1 MAKILPLILIL
12 ISLAAFQSHAQRK
25 EIKGQ
30 VKDMDSNEPLI
41 GMAVFIKGTGTGVST
56 DLDGNFSL
64 IVGEQLPITLVISG
78 LGFQQREIFIDNFTP
93 AIQVNLKQVLLST
106 DEVVITASRVEES
119 IMTSSVAIERLTIRD
134 LRESPSP
141 SLFDAI
147 EAVKGVQMTTIS
159 MGFKVPNTR
168 GFTNTTNSRFL
179 SMVDGADTQAPGLG
193 VSIAN
198 TVGPSELDI
207 ESIEIIPGAS
217 SAMYGMNA
225 LNGTSNMVTKNPF
238 LYQGLSLY
246 HKTGVNHIDGVDFSP
261 QVFTESAIRYA
272 KAYNDKWAYKINFS
286 YLNGTDWVANSNMEL
301 NPNANP
307 TTNLSDTY
315 NPASNPLNS
324 YGNENQNR
332 RMLDLADGK
341 RYEVRRTGYF
351 EKDIV
356 NHDYG
361 VKNIKFDGAL
371 HYKIDPTTEAS
382 YAYRIGS
389 TDAIFQRGNRI
400 RLDNYQ
406 IQQHLLT
413 LKSHNYFIKGYV
425 TSENT
430 VDSYNLRP
438 MGENL
443 DKAFKSDAVWYS
455 DYAAAYNQ
463 NVGGN
468 YSAAQLHQLARA
480 TADAGRF
487 EPGTPAFNAKFKE
500 LTQSNDWDMG
510 AQLVMQHKFY
520 HLEGQYDFSSF
531 TKVIDV
537 MAGIDYRDFIIQPEG
552 NSFKNPIG
560 ANPFATLNYKKFGG
574 FAQASKKLMDNRLN
588 LIASGRLDKAQ
599 YFDLQF
605 NPRLAAV
612 YSLNEIHHFR
622 TSLQNGFRFPNLF
635 EGFSTVNNG
644 GIIRYGGLE
653 VMSKDQRLFEN
664 SYLRSSV
671 DKFQAAVNADLN
683 NGISRETAVIS
694 NANLLSKNE
703 YTYLVPE
710 EIKAFDLGYKASLFQ
725 NKLYV
730 DLDFYYNQYKNFI
743 DQVEIAVPNA
753 GEIGTSPEEIDPTW
767 FAMEKNEDHTR
778 YRMWTNSKSLYE
790 NYGYSAGLSYNAY
803 KKLVL
808 SGNYSHASLAKTD
821 NRDKGLETAFNTPKH
836 ILNLTVSDR
845 EVIPNLGYS
854 VSYRWQSAFEWNS
867 PLANGRVNAYY
878 TLDAQFTVKIP
889 SKALSIKSG
898 GTNLLN
904 QRYTQYV
911 GGPEIGAFY
920 YVALTLDTGGKK

>member
-1 MAKILPLILIL
+1 MGKVLPFIIAFFSLI
-12 ISLAAFQSHAQRK
+12 AFQSLAQRK
-25 EIKGQ
+25 EIKGH
-30 VKDMDSNEPLI
+30 VKDMDTNEPLI
-41 GMAVFIKGTGTGVST
+41 GMAVFIKGTGLGVST
-56 DLDGNFSL
+56 DLEGNFSL
-64 IVGEQLPITLVISG
+64 IVGEPLPVTLVISG
-78 LGFQQREIFIDNFTP
+78 LGFQQREIFIDNLTP
-93 AIQVNLKQVLLST
+93 AIQVNLKQVLLNAE
-106 DEVVITASRVEES
+106 EVVITASRMEEA
-119 IMTSSVAIERLTIRD
+119 IMTSSVAIEKLTIRD

-225 LNGTSNMVTKNPF
+225 LNGTANMVTKNPF
-238 LYQGLSLY
+238 LYQGFSLY
-246 HKTGVNHIDGVDFSP
+246 HKTGLNHIDGADFSP
-261 QVFTESAIRYA
+261 QLFTESAVRYA
-272 KAYNDKWAYKINFS
+272 QADDDRWAFKVNFS
-286 YLNGTDWVANSNMEL
+286 YLQGTDWVANSDMEL
-301 NPNANP
+301 NPSS
-307 TTNLSDTY
+307 NLSNDY

-324 YGNENQNR
+324 YGNENQNKQQVE
-332 RMLDLADGK
+332 LADGK
-341 RYEVRRTGYF
+341 RYEIRRTGYF
-351 EKDIV
+351 EKDLV
-356 NHDYG
+356 NHNYG
-361 VKNIKFDGAL
+361 VENIKFDAAL
-371 HYKIDPTTEAS
+371 HYKINPSTEAS
-382 YAYRIGS
+382 YAYRVGS

-413 LKSHNYFIKGYV
+413 LKNSNYFIKGYL
-425 TSENT
+425 TAEKT

-443 DKAFKSDAVWYS
+443 DRAFKSDAQWFS
-455 DYAAAYNQ
+455 DYAGAYNQ
-463 NVGGN
+463 NFGGN
-468 YSAAQLHQLARA
+468 HTVVQLHQLARA
-480 TADAGRF
+480 TADAGRY
-487 EPGTPAFNAKFKE
+487 EPGTAAFDAKLRE
-500 LTQSNDWDMG
+500 LAHSNDWDMG

-520 HLEGQYDFSSF
+520 HLEGQYDFSKY
-531 TKVIDV
+531 TKVIEV
-537 MAGIDYRDFIIQPEG
+537 TAGVDYRDFIIQPEG
-552 NSFKNPIG
+552 NSFKNPITSD
-560 ANPFATLNYKKFGG
+560 PFATLNYRKIGG
-574 FAQASKKLMDNRLN
+574 FAQVSKRLMDNRLN
-588 LIASGRLDKAQ
+588 LITSGRIDKAQ

-605 NPRLAAV
+605 NPRIAAV
-612 YSLNEIHHFR
+612 YSLKETHHFR

-644 GIIRYGGLE
+644 GIIRFGGLK

-671 DKFQAAVNADLN
+671 DQFQTAVIADLN
-683 NGISRETAVIS
+683 SGITREKAVI
-694 NANLLSKNE
+694 NRANLLIRNE

-710 EIKAFDLGYKASLFQ
+710 EITGFDLGYKASLK
-725 NKLYV
+725 NNRLYI

-743 DQVEIAVPNA
+743 DQVEIVVPNT
-753 GEIGTSPEEIDPTW
+753 GEIGNNIGEIDPVW
-767 FAMEKNEDHTR
+767 FAMENIRDQTR

-790 NYGYSAGLSYNAY
+790 NYGLSAGLSYNAY

-808 SGNYSHASLAKTD
+808 SGNYSHAALVKTD
-821 NRDKGLETAFNTPKH
+821 NRDKGLETAFNTPAH
-836 ILNLTVSDR
+836 ILNLTLSDR
-845 EVIPNLGYS
+845 EVMTNLGYS
-854 VSYRWQSAFEWNS
+854 LSYRWQSAFDWNS
-867 PLANGRVNAYY
+867 PLANGRVGSYY
-878 TLDAQFTVKIP
+878 TLDAQVTVKIP
-889 SKALSIKSG
+889 NKTLSIKSG

-920 YVALTLDTGGKK
+920 YIALTFDAMVRK